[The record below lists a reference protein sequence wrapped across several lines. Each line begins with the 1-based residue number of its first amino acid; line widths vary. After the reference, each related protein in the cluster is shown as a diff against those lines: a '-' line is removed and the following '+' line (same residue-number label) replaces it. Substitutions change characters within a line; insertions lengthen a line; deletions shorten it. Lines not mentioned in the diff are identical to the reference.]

1 VPIRRSLIPLAL
13 LVNAAAAVLG
23 CSDRS
28 LVGVDV
34 QTPALLAGRSGG
46 KTGLVSCSQSYA
58 SVTQVI
64 GPKGGS
70 LEVGPHVLYVN
81 SKALTKNVSITAEA
95 PSGSVRWVRLKP
107 DGLVFQTTVDGWSAI
122 LVTSYKGCDVST
134 SDTPRI
140 AQVSDSRSVLEYLK
154 VVQVN
159 KYYVAGLLQHF
170 SNYAV
175 AW

>member
-13 LVNAAAAVLG
+13 LVNAAAAVVG

-34 QTPALLAGRSGG
+34 QTPVLLAGRSGG

-58 SVTQVI
+58 SVTRVI
-64 GPKGGS
+64 GPQGGS
-70 LEVGPHVLYVN
+70 LVVGPHVLYVN
-81 SKALTKNVSITAEA
+81 ANALSQNVSITAVA

-107 DGLVFQTTVDGWSAI
+107 DGLVFRTTVDGWSAI

-134 SDTPRI
+134 IETPRI
-140 AQVSDSRSVLEYLK
+140 AQVSDARSVLDYLK
-154 VVQVN
+154 AVQVN
-159 KYYVAGLLQHF
+159 RYYVAGLLQHF